1 MNTFRSFCHTNMTA
15 RFSDGRFVAFGQAPA
30 VATSLGFVALVF
42 IFGCLLPACW
52 CPPALAAEG
61 AKIDSFS
68 IEVPA
73 HSRPI
78 AVTCPLP
85 QNVQLPEGGARWAD
99 QGLAG
104 SEPLQV
110 VPAILPNGLPSER
123 QQDLMLVAPPNSPE
137 AAANQT
143 ARSYSLAALDQ
154 APESSFR
161 FFESEGATLRIEQSG
176 KPVLAYN
183 FGTITNE
190 KVPLNEHRR
199 SRACYVHPVWGLS
212 GEVLTDDFPKDHYHH
227 HGIFWTWPHVK
238 IDGQQHD
245 LWAGATIA
253 QRFERWLVRRSGPVA
268 AVVAVENGWYVG
280 PKRVMRE
287 RVWIRVWRA
296 TETSRCVDF
305 DLTFIPED
313 RPIELWGAEGK
324 SYGGFTMRFK
334 PGPRSETLIT
344 VPQGKTSED
353 LPDTPLAWADF
364 TSKFDGATQ
373 RSGAAVFVP
382 PHHPDFPPTW
392 LTRYYG
398 PLCVGWPG
406 VKSKTFPPGEP
417 IRLSYR
423 VWIHRSAVEP
433 EDLAAAYADYEAAAK
448 VRAIAPAR

>member
-1 MNTFRSFCHTNMTA
+1 MGAFRDRSGKDNVR
-15 RFSDGRFVAFGQAPA
+15 RFGRLNGAAFRKA
-30 VATSLGFVALVF
+30 VRAVGLGCAL
-42 IFGCLLPACW
+42 LAW
-52 CPPALAAEG
+52 CSPTLAAEG
-61 AKIDSFS
+61 EKLPSLL
-68 IEVPA
+68 IEAPVHP
-73 HSRPI
+73 RPI
-78 AVTCPLP
+78 VATCPLP
-85 QNVQLPEGGARWAD
+85 KDLRLPEHGAQWAD
-99 QGLAG
+99 RSQTGAD
-104 SEPLQV
+104 PLEV
-110 VPAILPNGLPSER
+110 VPAIEPDGLPSPQR
-123 QQDLMLVAPPNSPE
+123 QDLMLVVPP
-137 AAANQT
+137 
-143 ARSYSLAALDQ
+143 AR
-154 APESSFR
+154 PG
-161 FFESEGATLRIEQSG
+161 GATDDAARRCPVVAKEQAAEALFAFRESDATTVRIEQSG

-190 KVPLNEHRR
+190 KVPLTEHRR
-199 SRACYVHPVWGLS
+199 SRACYVHPVWGLN
-212 GEVLTDDFPKDHYHH
+212 GEILTDDFPKDHYHH

-245 LWAGATIA
+245 LWAGSTIA
-253 QRFERWLVRRSGPVA
+253 QRFERWLVRRAGQAA
-268 AVVAVENGWYVG
+268 AVLAVENGWYVG
-280 PKRVMRE
+280 QKRVMRE
-287 RVWIRVWRA
+287 RVWIRVWCA
-296 TETSRCVDF
+296 SEAARCVDF

-334 PGPRSETLIT
+334 PGPRNETLIT

-364 TSKFDGATQ
+364 TSKFEGATQ

-406 VKSKTFPPGEP
+406 VKSKTFSPGEP

-448 VRAIAPAR
+448 VRAVAPAP

>member
-1 MNTFRSFCHTNMTA
+1 MNALRRISVGSMAA
-15 RFSDGRFVAFGQAPA
+15 RHADRTIGVCGRLAARAALLGCVLACAFVAA
-30 VATSLGFVALVF
+30 
-42 IFGCLLPACW
+42 GCGTV
-52 CPPALAAEG
+52 LAADA
-61 AKIDSFS
+61 AKTKSLS
-68 IEVPA
+68 IVVPA

-78 AVTCPLP
+78 IATCPLP
-85 QNVQLPEGGARWAD
+85 KSVRLPEQGARWAD
-99 QGLAG
+99 PAPAG

-110 VPAILPNGLPSER
+110 VPAILPDGLPSER
-123 QQDLMLVAPPNSPE
+123 QQDLMLVAPAGPSDD
-137 AAANQT
+137 AAKQSL
-143 ARSYSLAALDQ
+143 RSYSIVALEQ
-154 APESSFR
+154 APESQFR
-161 FFESEGATLRIEQSG
+161 FHESGGVTLRIEEAG

-212 GEVLTDDFPKDHYHH
+212 GETLTDDFPKDHYHH

-245 LWAGATIA
+245 LWAGSTIA
-253 QRFERWLVRRSGPVA
+253 QRFERWLVRHTGGLA
-268 AVVAVENGWYVG
+268 AVLAVENGWYVG

-287 RVWIRVWRA
+287 RVWIRAWRA
-296 TETSRCVDF
+296 SETCRCIDF

-334 PGPRSETLIT
+334 PGPRSETVIT
-344 VPQGKTSED
+344 VPQGKTTED

-364 TSKFDGATQ
+364 TSKFEGATQ

-433 EDLAAAYADYEAAAK
+433 EDLAAAYADYEAAGK
-448 VRAIAPAR
+448 VRAIAPAP

>member
-1 MNTFRSFCHTNMTA
+1 MDAFRFICMSKLVA
-15 RFSDGRFVAFGQAPA
+15 RLSCLPSVAFGRAAAHA
-30 VATSLGFVALVF
+30 VAV
-42 IFGCLLPACW
+42 GC
-52 CPPALAAEG
+52 ALAAAWCGAALAADG
-61 AKIDSFS
+61 AKIEAFS
-68 IEVPA
+68 LEVPA
-73 HSRPI
+73 HARPI
-78 AVTCPLP
+78 VATCPLP
-85 QNVQLPEGGARWAD
+85 KNIRLPEHGARWAD
-99 QGLAG
+99 QGLAAG
-104 SEPLQV
+104 EPLQV
-110 VPAILPNGLPSER
+110 VPTILPNGLPSEQ
-123 QQDLMLVAPPNSPE
+123 QQDLMLVAPPNPLE
-137 AAANQT
+137 AAAKQSV
-143 ARSYSLAALDQ
+143 RSYSVVALEK
-154 APESSFR
+154 APQSPFSFH
-161 FFESEGATLRIEQSG
+161 ESEGVTLRIEESG

-190 KVPLNEHRR
+190 KVPPTEHRR
-199 SRACYVHPVWGLS
+199 SRACYVHPVWGLG
-212 GEVLTDDFPKDHYHH
+212 GEILTDDFPKDHYHH

-245 LWAGATIA
+245 LWAGSTIA
-253 QRFERWLVRRSGPVA
+253 QRFERWLVRRSGPLA
-268 AVVAVENGWYVG
+268 AVLAVENGWYVG
-280 PKRVMRE
+280 PKQVMRE

-324 SYGGFTMRFK
+324 SYGGFTIRFK
-334 PGPRSETLIT
+334 PGPRSDTLIT
-344 VPQGKTSED
+344 VPQGKTTED

-364 TSKFDGATQ
+364 TSKFEGAGQ

-382 PHHPDFPPTW
+382 PHHPEFPPTW

-448 VRAIAPAR
+448 VRAVSP

>member
-1 MNTFRSFCHTNMTA
+1 MRSLPVGVLQKPLGNDRTQRLKRAAFA
-15 RFSDGRFVAFGQAPA
+15 LGRLSTTV
-30 VATSLGFVALVF
+30 VVS
-42 IFGCLLPACW
+42 
-52 CPPALAAEG
+52 ALALTAVWRHSAIAADG
-61 AKIDSFS
+61 AKIESLS

-73 HSRPI
+73 LARPI
-78 AVTCPLP
+78 AATCPLP
-85 QNVQLPEGGARWAD
+85 QNVRLPEPGVRWAD
-99 QGLAG
+99 QGLAD
-104 SEPLQV
+104 SEPLQL
-110 VPAILPNGLPSER
+110 VPAILPNGLPSEQ
-123 QQDLMLVAPPNSPE
+123 QQDLMLVAPPE
-137 AAANQT
+137 AAANRT
-143 ARSYSLAALDQ
+143 VRSYSLAALEQ
-154 APESSFR
+154 APQSPFSFH
-161 FFESEGATLRIEQSG
+161 ESEGVTLRVEQSG

-190 KVPLNEHRR
+190 KVPVTEHRR
-199 SRACYVHPVWGLS
+199 SRACYVHPVWGLN
-212 GEVLTDDFPKDHYHH
+212 GEILTDDFPKDHYHH

-245 LWAGATIA
+245 LWAGSTIA
-253 QRFERWLVRRSGPVA
+253 QRFERWLVRRTGHLA
-268 AVVAVENGWYVG
+268 AVLAVENGWYVG

-344 VPQGKTSED
+344 VPQGKTSGD

-364 TSKFDGATQ
+364 TSKFEGATQ
-373 RSGAAVFVP
+373 RSGAAIFVP

-448 VRAIAPAR
+448 VRAVVQTP